1 MDKTT
6 SPRLKANRVGR
17 ILGVIKISEKNQN
30 RVCQSGRTTSLV
42 NLYLSSICQAPGPG
56 SPRISG
62 RMGISPPLRLITSR
76 LSMRPILII
85 TKPGCLILTRQKR
98 NSAIKLLTK
107 IIDAHVSG
115 TWALVVGI
123 KKTRICGRMAA
134 MINHSSFS
142 LTG

>member
-1 MDKTT
+1 MDKST
-6 SPRLKANRVGR
+6 SPRLKAYRVDKV
-17 ILGVIKISEKNQN
+17 LGVMKKSEKNQN

-42 NLYLSSICQAPGPG
+42 SLYLSPNCQPPKPG

-62 RMGISPPLRLITSR
+62 RMGIRPPLRLITSKF
-76 LSMRPILII
+76 SKRPILIR

-107 IIDAHVSG
+107 IIDAHVLG

-134 MINHSSFS
+134 MISHSSFS